1 MNPQVLPLKVLVSR
15 DVVRN
20 KMDYS
25 TFLNGTLKEELDRLD
40 CLAGNF
46 RIEASKLVIEG
57 SKFLYEYRGKIVPSD
72 DVQKLKTELKLPET
86 ETVTLINFIDGMA
99 KFRIEEKVKG
109 GRRTWTYCDVNGKRL
124 DLMSNV
130 DYWEETSMKLVHR
143 SDFIEDGWVVNVTKA
158 SAMLK
163 GKMTLWLDIY
173 DAFTIDKEGNLHRK
187 FVWRAPHRDITVTR
201 ILRSIRIIEG
211 QKSEPRK

>member
-15 DVVRN
+15 VVVRN

-25 TFLNGTLKEELDRLD
+25 TVLNGTLKEELDRLD
-40 CLAGNF
+40 CLEGSF

-57 SKFLYEYRGKIVPSD
+57 GKFLYTYRGKIVPSD

-99 KFRIEEKVKG
+99 KFRIAEKVKG

-187 FVWRAPHRDITVTR
+187 FVWRAPQRDITVTR
-201 ILRSIRIIEG
+201 ILRSIRIVE
-211 QKSEPRK
+211 

>member
-15 DVVRN
+15 EVVRN

-57 SKFLYEYRGKIVPSD
+57 SKFLYMYRGKIVPSG
-72 DVQKLKTELKLPET
+72 DVQILKTKLKLPET
-86 ETVTLINFIDGMA
+86 ETETLINFIDGMA
-99 KFRIEEKVKG
+99 KFRIAEKVKG
-109 GRRTWTYCDVNGKRL
+109 GRRTWTYCDENGKRL

-143 SDFIEDGWVVNVTKA
+143 SDFIEDGWVINVTKA

-163 GKMTLWLDIY
+163 GRMTFWSNVY
-173 DAFTIDKEGNLHRK
+173 DAFTIDKEGNLLRK
-187 FVWRAPHRDITVTR
+187 FIWRAPHMDITVTR
-201 ILRSIRIIEG
+201 ILRSIRIVE
-211 QKSEPRK
+211 

>member
-1 MNPQVLPLKVLVSR
+1 MNLQVLPLKVLVSR
-15 DVVRN
+15 EVVRN

-40 CLAGNF
+40 CLSGSF

-86 ETVTLINFIDGMA
+86 EIVTLINFIDGMA
-99 KFRIEEKVKG
+99 KFRIAEKVKG

-163 GKMTLWLDIY
+163 GKLTFWLDLY
-173 DAFTIDKEGNLHRK
+173 DAFTID
-187 FVWRAPHRDITVTR
+187 
-201 ILRSIRIIEG
+201 
-211 QKSEPRK
+211 

>member
-1 MNPQVLPLKVLVSR
+1 MNVQVLPLKVLVSR
-15 DVVRN
+15 EVVRN

-40 CLAGNF
+40 WLAGNF

-57 SKFLYEYRGKIVPSD
+57 SKFLYMYRGKIVPSG
-72 DVQKLKTELKLPET
+72 DVQILKTKLKLPET
-86 ETVTLINFIDGMA
+86 ETETLINFIDGMA
-99 KFRIEEKVKG
+99 KFRIAEKVKG
-109 GRRTWTYCDVNGKRL
+109 GRRTWTYCDENGKRL

-130 DYWEETSMKLVHR
+130 DYWEETSMELVHR

-163 GKMTLWLDIY
+163 GKMTLWLDLY
-173 DAFTIDKEGNLHRK
+173 DAFTIDKEGNLLRK
-187 FVWRAPHRDITVTR
+187 FIWRAPHMDITVTR
-201 ILRSIRIIEG
+201 ILRSIRIVE
-211 QKSEPRK
+211 

>member
-15 DVVRN
+15 EVVRN

-25 TFLNGTLKEELDRLD
+25 TVLNGTLKEELDRLD

-57 SKFLYEYRGKIVPSD
+57 SKFLYKYRGKIVPSD

-99 KFRIEEKVKG
+99 KFRIAEKVKG

-163 GKMTLWLDIY
+163 GKMTFWLDLY
-173 DAFTIDKEGNLHRK
+173 DAFTIDKEGNLFRK
-187 FVWRAPHRDITVTR
+187 FIWKNPHSNITVTKL
-201 ILRSIRIIEG
+201 LRSIRVVDG
-211 QKSEPRK
+211 QNSESRK

>member
-1 MNPQVLPLKVLVSR
+1 MNLQVLPLKVLVSR
-15 DVVRN
+15 EVVRN

-40 CLAGNF
+40 WLAGDF
-46 RIEASKLVIEG
+46 RIQASKLVIRASFEG
-57 SKFLYEYRGKIVPSD
+57 GAIKPSD
-72 DVQKLKTELKLPET
+72 DIHKLKTKLLPEG
-86 ETVTLINFIDGMA
+86 LIAFIDGMENF
-99 KFRIEEKVKG
+99 KIVEKVKC
-109 GRRTWTYCDVNGKRL
+109 GRRTWTYCDMNSKRL

-163 GKMTLWLDIY
+163 GKMTLWLDLY

-187 FVWRAPHRDITVTR
+187 FVWRAPQRDITVTR